1 MSEARSFINL
11 ETKNYESLKSELVL
25 SRNQLAKFDVLNAH
39 LAGGVVIKG
48 ELVILGDPS
57 TPNCTSHEAFL
68 MAEAANIHA
77 DLVRNGPDDF
87 LIQNFDFIK
96 GLLAH
101 ASMGVGMASDAWSRH
116 LESIKKTLQE
126 IEKLYQD
133 FLRDGRGNR
142 RDRFYVKRADLFARL
157 RQQLRFF
164 ASFGSGLRG
173 DGSIK
178 SRLGISTKSFLHTGE
193 IPGYAEKVAGVVRAS
208 NLLKKGTYLAMTI
221 EVGSTALSINK
232 ACTLGR
238 EEECRKAKYVEGGA
252 LVGGV
257 GGGWG
262 GGILGAGGASYI
274 CAALGISSLGTGA
287 LICSVLGGAVGGTIG
302 GMRGSELGEAQGLK
316 LYEGGGL

>member
-1 MSEARSFINL
+1 
-11 ETKNYESLKSELVL
+11 
-25 SRNQLAKFDVLNAH
+25 
-39 LAGGVVIKG
+39 
-48 ELVILGDPS
+48 
-57 TPNCTSHEAFL
+57 

-77 DLVRNGPDDF
+77 DLARNGPDDF

-221 EVGSTALSINK
+221 EVGSTAASIYK

-252 LVGGV
+252 LVGGMSGGV
-257 GGGWG
+257 IGGWFTEWRHSMWCTWYLIRRNR
-262 GGILGAGGASYI
+262 GIGLFCTGRGDGRGLIRLGWQRGRWENRTAS
-274 CAALGISSLGTGA
+274 
-287 LICSVLGGAVGGTIG
+287 V
-302 GMRGSELGEAQGLK
+302 
-316 LYEGGGL
+316 

>member
-11 ETKNYESLKSELVL
+11 ETKNYESLKSELML

-77 DLVRNGPDDF
+77 DLARNGPDDF

-208 NLLKKGTYLAMTI
+208 KLLKKGAYIAMTI
-221 EVGSTALSINK
+221 EVGSTALSIHK
-232 ACTLGR
+232 ACALGR
-238 EEECRKAKYVEGGA
+238 EEECKEAKFVEGGA
-252 LVGGV
+252 LVGG
-257 GGGWG
+257 
-262 GGILGAGGASYI
+262 LFASI
-274 CAALGISSLGTGA
+274 G
-287 LICSVLGGAVGGTIG
+287 GGAVGGSGAQLMCVTFGVSPVGRLVCTVVG
-302 GMRGSELGEAQGLK
+302 GAVGGSVFGSYGEEFGALAGTS
-316 LYEGGGL
+316 LYEGYR

>member
-11 ETKNYESLKSELVL
+11 EAKNYESLKSALVL

-39 LAGGVVIKG
+39 LASGVVVKG
-48 ELVILGDPS
+48 ELVIIGDSS
-57 TPNCTSHEAFL
+57 TSNCTSHEAFL

-77 DLVRNGPDDF
+77 DLARNGPDDF
-87 LIQNFDFIK
+87 LIQNFDFIQS
-96 GLLAH
+96 LLAH
-101 ASMGVGMASDAWSRH
+101 ASMGVGMASDAWSRN

-133 FLRDGRGNR
+133 FLRDGRSNR
-142 RDRFYVKRADLFARL
+142 RDRFYVRRADLFARL

-221 EVGSTALSINK
+221 EVGSTAVSIHQ
-232 ACTLGR
+232 ACTVGR
-238 EEECRKAKYVEGGA
+238 EEECRKAKYVEGGS
-252 LVGGV
+252 LVGGLGGGVV
-257 GGGWG
+257 GG
-262 GGILGAGGASYI
+262 Y
-274 CAALGISSLGTGA
+274 SSSFVA
-287 LICSVLGGAVGGTIG
+287 PF
-302 GMRGSELGEAQGLK
+302 
-316 LYEGGGL
+316 

>member
-25 SRNQLAKFDVLNAH
+25 SRNQLAKFDILNAH

-48 ELVILGDPS
+48 GLVILGDPS

-77 DLVRNGPDDF
+77 DLARNGPDDF

-101 ASMGVGMASDAWSRH
+101 ASMGVSMASDAWSRH

-173 DGSIK
+173 NGSIK

-208 NLLKKGTYLAMTI
+208 NLLKKGL
-221 EVGSTALSINK
+221 
-232 ACTLGR
+232 TLQR
-238 EEECRKAKYVEGGA
+238 QLRWVLQHCLFIKHAPWDVRKNVVKPN
-252 LVGGV
+252 
-257 GGGWG
+257 
-262 GGILGAGGASYI
+262 
-274 CAALGISSLGTGA
+274 
-287 LICSVLGGAVGGTIG
+287 
-302 GMRGSELGEAQGLK
+302 M
-316 LYEGGGL
+316 

>member
-11 ETKNYESLKSELVL
+11 ETKNYESLKSELML

-77 DLVRNGPDDF
+77 DLARNGPDDF

-208 NLLKKGTYLAMTI
+208 KLLKKGTYLAMTI
-221 EVGSTALSINK
+221 EVGSTAASIYK

-252 LVGGV
+252 LVGGMS
-257 GGGWG
+257 GGVIGG
-262 GGILGAGGASYI
+262 ALGSLSGGIVCG
-274 CAALGISSLGTGA
+274 ALGVSSVGTGA
-287 LICSVLGGAVGGTIG
+287 LVCSVLGGATGGALLG
-302 GMRGSELGEAQGLK
+302 SGGSEAGGKIGLH
-316 LYEGGGL
+316 LYEEGAW

>member
-11 ETKNYESLKSELVL
+11 ETRNYESLKSELVL

-157 RQQLRFF
+157 KQQLRFF

-221 EVGSTALSINK
+221 EVGSTAVSIHK
-232 ACTLGR
+232 SCTVGR
-238 EEECRKAKYVEGGA
+238 EEECRKAKYVQGGS
-252 LVGGV
+252 LVGGLGGGVV
-257 GGGWG
+257 GGYSSSFV
-262 GGILGAGGASYI
+262 APFI
-274 CAALGISSLGTGA
+274 CVALGLSSAGTGA
-287 LICSVLGGAVGGTIG
+287 LVCTVLGGAAGGALG
-302 GMRGSELGEAQGLK
+302 GALGSNYGGEIGLK
-316 LYEGGGL
+316 FYEETAW